1 MPSPLACNF
10 LPRHPGLGELWS
22 EYWQCLHSSSILPAV
37 ASDRRAKGLDPVSLL
52 PANETN
58 SHHYNASR
66 SQDAPYEVGYTYRSS
81 ESNYLD
87 AESLS
92 DGAEWMQTK
101 RSPGTHS
108 RSKRRIHFPQPEEKE
123 HQSKIMQS
131 PSSRFKHHTVEPG
144 DLTHTHSSPPLQ
156 PEELPNNDLSAMPA
170 RPALPSMPDPPRQ
183 HDYSVEPSYNSTPGL
198 GSTPTHGLEGT
209 PHNNSAPSFHHQ
221 KTQRKKRRRR
231 RKRRRRKDEDE
242 SDSDDEGDQEDSD
255 EDGQY

>member
-1 MPSPLACNF
+1 M
-10 LPRHPGLGELWS
+10 
-22 EYWQCLHSSSILPAV
+22 
-37 ASDRRAKGLDPVSLL
+37 ASDRRAKGLDPVPLL

-108 RSKRRIHFPQPEEKE
+108 RSKRRTHFPQPE

-131 PSSRFKHHTVEPG
+131 VSSRFKHRTVEPG
-144 DLTHTHSSPPLQ
+144 ENLAHTHSSPPLQ
-156 PEELPNNDLSAMPA
+156 PEEMPNNDLSAMPA

-198 GSTPTHGLEGT
+198 GSTPTHELEGT

-242 SDSDDEGDQEDSD
+242 DDSDDEDEEDQEGSD
-255 EDGQY
+255 EVSYHGQY